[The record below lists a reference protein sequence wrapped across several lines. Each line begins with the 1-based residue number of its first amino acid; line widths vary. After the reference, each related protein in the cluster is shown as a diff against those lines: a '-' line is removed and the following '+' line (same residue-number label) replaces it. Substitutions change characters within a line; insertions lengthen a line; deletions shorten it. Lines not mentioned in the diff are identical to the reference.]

1 MNFRPPLNCHVPV
14 AWLPK
19 EDGFQWLQRPGF
31 PGKTIDVIFSSQSP
45 HMANFAYYFAHFG
58 HFDAELLSFFQWWEG
73 AVSCR
78 IAAIAQI
85 EQLESPCMLVQ
96 RTKPPEMRGSAS
108 WERSERTFIWV
119 TRHDSSFALCTSR
132 KGVLLGLSTQ
142 VSVGKSNLDPCLPYG
157 KRRREQKFRIN
168 RREVN
173 AWKRRS
179 DRR

>member
-1 MNFRPPLNCHVPV
+1 MKKSVLFRPWNLMNFRPPLNRHVPV

-19 EDGFQWLQRPGF
+19 IDGFQWLRRPGF

-85 EQLESPCMLVQ
+85 EQLESPCILVHLLVHFW
-96 RTKPPEMRGSAS
+96 A
-108 WERSERTFIWV
+108 
-119 TRHDSSFALCTSR
+119 FAPTNYWNGNSIKLNKTISDFESIHCVDP
-132 KGVLLGLSTQ
+132 VL
-142 VSVGKSNLDPCLPYG
+142 
-157 KRRREQKFRIN
+157 RFRQL
-168 RREVN
+168 
-173 AWKRRS
+173 K
-179 DRR
+179 